1 MPILELSEE
10 QVVDLV
16 KQLPPERQRAA
27 LLALAAGAGQRRHE
41 WIKFAEEQLRRIS
54 AERGLKWDTM
64 SEDEREAFI
73 DDLVHEDRPFKEFAN
88 PQESS
93 RARG

>member
-1 MPILELSEE
+1 MPILELTDQ

-27 LLALAAGAGQRRHE
+27 LLTLAAGAGERR
-41 WIKFAEEQLRRIS
+41 AERIAYAEDQLRRVC
-54 AERGLKWDTM
+54 AKRGLTWDKM

-73 DDLVHEDRPFKEFAN
+73 DDLIHEDRPCG
-88 PQESS
+88 P
-93 RARG
+93 